1 MKPKYC
7 CSYSARTVQKH
18 WMYSYIYIYK
28 REKKSTNRRLK
39 KKDLLQPLGTVATVQ
54 NWKEKKKGG

>member
-28 REKKSTNRRLK
+28 REKKSTNRRQK
-39 KKDLLQPLGTVATVQ
+39 KK
-54 NWKEKKKGG
+54 KKKVANQNGIVYEQ